1 MTGDTPPGDAC
12 ALDGF
17 DSGVLAG
24 LAAVL
29 GETRMRRLLEIT
41 RAEFG
46 EALTRVQAAVAD
58 GNIRLA
64 LDEAHATRGA
74 AGNVGATRV
83 AAAIEQLETV
93 LRAGGSPAPALAAV
107 TAAVSAARG
116 AIDAQMAARAAP

>member
-1 MTGDTPPGDAC
+1 
-12 ALDGF
+12 
-17 DSGVLAG
+17 
-24 LAAVL
+24 
-29 GETRMRRLLEIT
+29 MRRLLEIT

-116 AIDAQMAARAAP
+116 ASDAPMAARAAP